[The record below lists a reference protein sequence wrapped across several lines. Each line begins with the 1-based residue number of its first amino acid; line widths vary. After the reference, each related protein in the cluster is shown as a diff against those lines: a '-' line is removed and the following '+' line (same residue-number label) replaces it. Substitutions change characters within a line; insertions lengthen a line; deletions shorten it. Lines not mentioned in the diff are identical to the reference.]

1 MTERAKQHTA
11 HPIGA
16 LYSRHLFRAYP
27 ATTNA
32 NNVTYAAAAH
42 QVPHFKSSNSK
53 EFSRSMGLVLA
64 VIGAMK
70 DVGFDLELS
79 FSVFGDQQ
87 DVLMFAYKSR
97 PKRQVIAKRDFMLF
111 LLLSIR
117 TKTGETRPYGR

>member
-16 LYSRHLFRAYP
+16 LYSRYLFKPFP
-27 ATTNA
+27 ATNA
-32 NNVTYAAAAH
+32 NVTYAAAAH
-42 QVPHFKSSNSK
+42 QVPHFKSSTPK
-53 EFSRSMGLVLA
+53 EFSRTMGLTLA

-87 DVLMFAYKSR
+87 DILMFGYKSK
-97 PKRQVIAKRDFMLF
+97 PKRQVTAKRDFMLN
-111 LLLSIR
+111 LSLSIHL
-117 TKTGETRPYGR
+117 TGETRLCGR